1 MFGVV
6 SIHCSNIASAGMDTR
21 MCTSSCCLQA
31 FKVAR
36 VMAPSV
42 IYIDEIEKV
51 MHEPYT
57 CICWNLVC
65 CQALLID

>member
-1 MFGVV
+1 
-6 SIHCSNIASAGMDTR
+6 MDTR